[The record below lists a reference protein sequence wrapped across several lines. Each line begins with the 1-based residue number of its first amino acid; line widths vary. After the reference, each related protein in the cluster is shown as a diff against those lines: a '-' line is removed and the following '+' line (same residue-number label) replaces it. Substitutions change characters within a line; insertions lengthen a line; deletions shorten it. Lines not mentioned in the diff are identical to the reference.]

1 MTRKEKVFGFMN
13 EKEYVPL
20 MFEEL
25 VAVLC
30 VPDDSIDELQS
41 ILDEL
46 ILEGKVVK
54 TKKKRYMV
62 STDAGF
68 AGGTFRGNE
77 RGFGFVMIEG
87 QDDIFIP
94 ADFTHTAMDNDKV
107 LAKIT
112 KPADKGKRAEGE
124 IIKIL

>member
-30 VPDDSIDELQS
+30 VPDDSIDELKN
-41 ILDEL
+41 ILDEF
-46 ILEGKVVK
+46 INEGKVIK

-62 STDAGF
+62 SSDAGF
-68 AGGTFRGNE
+68 VGGYFRGNE
-77 RGFGFVMIEG
+77 RGFGFVMNEG
-87 QDDIFIP
+87 SLSRQCP
-94 ADFTHTAMDNDKV
+94 
-107 LAKIT
+107 
-112 KPADKGKRAEGE
+112 
-124 IIKIL
+124 IKIFL